1 MRKRVEV
8 DPPIQKQLG
17 HTEPHLV
24 LLVDRPIPPMHQNT
38 DVISQW
44 TESAPYWEKHRDIIH
59 DMFAPVTQA
68 LIKDAAIT
76 GRHAVLDVA
85 TGPGEPALS
94 IAELIGFEGR
104 VVGTDPV
111 PEMVEAARR
120 EGHRRGLHNASFE
133 VAFPESL
140 PFPASSFDAVV
151 SRFGVMFFAS
161 PVDSFREWLRVLKP
175 GGRIAMAVWHFAE
188 RNPFHYA
195 VAQVVERYVDSPP
208 PAPDSPDAFR
218 FATPGKLQAVVSEAG
233 VAAISERLLRFWIQ
247 ASISVE
253 NFWTLRSEMSEKL
266 RTKLAVLSKPRITAL
281 KDEVIEALTAYSSD
295 GKISFPAEVLIVS
308 GRKQLPEELNVE

>member
-1 MRKRVEV
+1 
-8 DPPIQKQLG
+8 
-17 HTEPHLV
+17 
-24 LLVDRPIPPMHQNT
+24 
-38 DVISQW
+38 
-44 TESAPYWEKHRDIIH
+44 
-59 DMFAPVTQA
+59 MFAPVTQA
-68 LIKDAAIT
+68 LIEDAGIT
-76 GRHAVLDVA
+76 GRGAVLDVA

-94 IAELIGFEGR
+94 IAELIGSEGK

-120 EGHRRGLHNASFE
+120 EGHRRGLHNATFE
-133 VAFPESL
+133 VAFAESL
-140 PFPASSFDAVV
+140 PFPANSFDAVV

-188 RNPFHYA
+188 RNPFHYT

-218 FATPGKLQAVVSEAG
+218 FASPGKLHAVLSEAG
-233 VAAISERLLRFWIQ
+233 VAATSERLLRFSIQ

-266 RTKLAVLSKPRITAL
+266 RTKIAVLSEQQIAAL
-281 KDEVIEALTAYSSD
+281 KREVIEALTAYSSD
-295 GKISFPAEVLIVS
+295 RGISFPAEVLIVS
-308 GRKQLPEELNVE
+308 GRKQLPEELNVEKSSLPL